1 MQLDFSQ
8 FASRLKSAKASRL
21 QMNPLL
27 EGDWPAVFCGFSLQ
41 PSRAGNEMV
50 TMIWRCKPDDQ
61 TSPMFNREL
70 KLRYVLSTTTEFQL
84 DNLLMVLH
92 DLGIDVKTITSSA
105 DWARVLNTLEE
116 QRPKRTINIKR
127 QEDDPR
133 YCKFYVKEEQKA
145 APAAEKKAEGAV
157 ASPKKQKKQESV
169 LAEEGNDLTY

>member
-1 MQLDFSQ
+1 MQLDFTQ

-27 EGDWPAVFCGFSLQ
+27 EGDWPAVFSGFSLQ

-50 TMIWRCKPDDQ
+50 TMIWKCKPDDQ

-70 KLRYVLSTTTEFQL
+70 KLRYVLSVEFQV

-116 QRPKRTINIKR
+116 QRPKRVINVKR

-133 YCKFYVKEEQKA
+133 YCKFYVKEEQKT
-145 APAAEKKAEGAV
+145 APEKKADGGV
-157 ASPKKQKKQESV
+157 ASPKKQKKQEAV